1 MFKEKIW
8 LDWGYLTRTRGW
20 MEQMW
25 GQSWWVKVWVKL
37 ILSTSKKYKIFVNME
52 TWEDML
58 NIPDIWLLFSVLYEQ
73 SYSNKIYIKFIS
85 SLMSKEINPYF
96 KLLYKNTH
104 YLEKR
109 VMKTYITVKICSV
122 KRYYMLYYTCILNIL
137 FL

>member
-25 GQSWWVKVWVKL
+25 GQSWWVKVWAKL

-85 SLMSKEINPYF
+85 SLRSKEINPYF

-109 VMKTYITVKICSV
+109 VMKTYITAKICSV

>member
-25 GQSWWVKVWVKL
+25 GQSWWVKVWAKL

-85 SLMSKEINPYF
+85 SLRSKEINPYF

>member
-25 GQSWWVKVWVKL
+25 GQSWWVKVWAKL

-73 SYSNKIYIKFIS
+73 SFSNKIYIKFIS
-85 SLMSKEINPYF
+85 SLRSKEINPYF